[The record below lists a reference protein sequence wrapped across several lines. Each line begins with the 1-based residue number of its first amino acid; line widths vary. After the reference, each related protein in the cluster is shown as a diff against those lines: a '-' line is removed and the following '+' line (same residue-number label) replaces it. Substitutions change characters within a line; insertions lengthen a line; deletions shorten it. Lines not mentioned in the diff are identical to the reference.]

1 MVSSA
6 NIVAMGFAVFATLI
20 LPIGGSVFLCRA
32 KKLSWRPMLTGLTV
46 FSVTQVFFRMPL
58 LNLFSGTQWYAAMS
72 DKLWLLGIV
81 LSLSSALLENWGRWF
96 GMRFFAKGMYGY
108 RDGIAYGL
116 GHGGVEA
123 VVLMAANSI
132 NNLYLALAINNG
144 RLDTM
149 LADAPEQAEL
159 VRSVLI
165 DTPAVQFAMGG
176 AERLM
181 VMIIQV
187 ALSLIVFYGLAKGK
201 SRFVWLSVL
210 MQFAFNYIIVIMQ
223 NQNMWMVEGYI
234 ALCAVAAT
242 VFIICVRKRFP
253 KTLPA
258 PDGEPVK
265 DLGEK

>member
-242 VFIICVRKRFP
+242 VFIIFVRKRFP